1 MWAYSGYRTDDV
13 KAAIVRYYAPATR
26 GITLTSYK
34 NFTFFPITGWH
45 IGPLIDQKAIVL
57 QFGYI
62 DEISKSMDKETQSVF
77 FGLTADMAKKL
88 IASLEK
94 HIAYLEGHAGPS
106 HQH

>member
-1 MWAYSGYRTDDV
+1 M
-13 KAAIVRYYAPATR
+13 
-26 GITLTSYK
+26 TSYK

-62 DEISKSMDKETQSVF
+62 DEISKSIGKETHSVF

-94 HIAYLEGHAGPS
+94 HIDYLES
-106 HQH
+106 HSQPPHKH